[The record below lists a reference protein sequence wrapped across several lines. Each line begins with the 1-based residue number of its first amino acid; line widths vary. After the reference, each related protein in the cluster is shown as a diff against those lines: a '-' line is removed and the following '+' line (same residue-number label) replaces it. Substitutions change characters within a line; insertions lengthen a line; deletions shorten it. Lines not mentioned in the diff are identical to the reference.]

1 MMSKL
6 LEIFRVVGKW
16 IAREQGTSL
25 LETVVAIALIA
36 AIGVGYLS
44 ATSTGLFGAGII
56 EERCTAENLARNQ
69 LEEIKYLPYSDVYAA
84 SVTTPN
90 EYEII
95 IEVVDLSPPELPDTI
110 QKVIVHVNRNG
121 QGVLTVEN
129 YKAKL

>member
-1 MMSKL
+1 MSTKSGAGL
-6 LEIFRVVGKW
+6 
-16 IAREQGTSL
+16 
-25 LETVVAIALIA
+25 IALIA

-90 EYEII
+90 EYEIT